1 VLNKSVGTDKISIE
15 RFQSLGRFNDRLS
28 EEWNDVLFK
37 LDEVMLSYVK
47 DDRFET
53 VKIIKKTNGKEF
65 TSDSTWEEFGPEI
78 PRTLIWCE
86 DNIMKN
92 EMNFN

>member
-15 RFQSLGRFNDRLS
+15 RFQSLGRFNNRLS

-37 LDEVMLSYVK
+37 LDKVMLSYVK
-47 DDRFET
+47 DSRFET

-65 TSDSTWEEFGPEI
+65 TSDSTWEEFGSNVS
-78 PRTLIWCE
+78 RTLIWCD
-86 DNIMKN
+86 DNIVKN